1 MISIWKKALGITLI
15 VIGVAGL
22 FLPFIQGILL
32 IVIGLGLVGNV
43 GLIIWLRKKLGKKA
57 EMFLGSKKQKVVT
70 SK

>member
-1 MISIWKKALGITLI
+1 MISTWKKALGITLI

-43 GLIIWLRKKLGKKA
+43 SLIIWLRKKLGKKA
-57 EMFLGSKKQKVVT
+57 EMFLPDPNKK
-70 SK
+70 SSH